1 MCSSLV
7 SFRYPTAFAD
17 RINHVVVGDGV
28 DSLMFRMETKKEN
41 AHKVSSSR
49 RPLESHPSF
58 SNASERPAA
67 KRRKTHTPNDSTEID
82 FDSVKNVSE
91 IQV

>member
-1 MCSSLV
+1 
-7 SFRYPTAFAD
+7 
-17 RINHVVVGDGV
+17 
-28 DSLMFRMETKKEN
+28 MFRMETKKEN
-41 AHKVSSSR
+41 AHRVSSSR
-49 RPLESHPSF
+49 RALESHPSF

-91 IQV
+91 IQVWKCLTMALCRILHTYMQSFIS